1 VDDNRYRVAQWATGN
16 VGSRCLSAIIDHPR
30 LDLVGVRVY
39 GEDKAGRDAGEL
51 CGRSPTG
58 VIATRDIEDI
68 LAARPDCV
76 VYAPFEADFDDVC
89 RLLAAGINISTSR
102 MEFNYRGRMAPDLL
116 ARIETACKQ
125 GGASLYATGSTPGFF
140 TEIMPLALS
149 ALERRIDCITLTDF
163 ADMASRNSPEMLFR
177 MLDFGKDPASLDPNA
192 PVGTA
197 MSSPPSLSMTAAALG
212 LPLEDIVTSRDY
224 AVAVRRTEVA
234 AGTIEAGTVAAMRME
249 IAGLRAGKPVIRRR
263 STWYVTR
270 EIDKDWDLRD
280 TGLHYLVEGDL
291 PLDVMVTFPVS
302 DDEFPKISP
311 GMTAHPVVNAVPYV
325 CAAAPGIRHTD
336 ELPLIVADLRPGDRG

>member
-1 VDDNRYRVAQWATGN
+1 MDQKRYRVAQWATGN

-30 LDLVGVRVY
+30 YDLVGVRVY
-39 GEDKAGRDAGEL
+39 GEDKVGRDAGDL

-58 VIATRDIEDI
+58 VVATRDIETI
-68 LAARPDCV
+68 IAARPDCV
-76 VYAPFEADFDDVC
+76 VYAPHDADFDDVC
-89 RLLAAGINISTSR
+89 RLLEAGSNVSTSR

-116 ARIETACKQ
+116 ARIEAACAR
-125 GGASLYATGSTPGFF
+125 GGSSLYATGSTPGFF

-149 ALERRIDCITLTDF
+149 ALERRIDMITLTDF
-163 ADMASRNSPEMLFR
+163 ADMASRNSPEMLFQV
-177 MLDFGKDPASLDPNA
+177 LDFGKNLASLDPNA

-212 LPLEDIVTSRDY
+212 LPLDDIVTGRSY
-224 AVAVRRTEVA
+224 ALATRRTTIA

-249 IAGLRAGKPVIRRR
+249 ITGLRGGKPLIRRR

-270 EIDKDWDLRD
+270 DIDQDWDLRD
-280 TGLHYLVEGDL
+280 TGLHYLIEGDL
-291 PLDVMVTFPVS
+291 PLDVMVKFPVS
-302 DDEFPKISP
+302 DVDYPKISP

-336 ELPLIVADLRPGDRG
+336 ELPLIVADLGPA

>member
-1 VDDNRYRVAQWATGN
+1 LTRQRYRVAQWATGN

-30 LDLVGVRVY
+30 FDLVGVRVY
-39 GEDKAGRDAGEL
+39 AEAKAGRDAGAL
-51 CGRSPTG
+51 CGRPPTG
-58 VIATRDIEDI
+58 VTATRDIDEI
-68 LAARPDCV
+68 IAARPDCV
-76 VYAPFEADFDDVC
+76 IYTPHEADFDDVC
-89 RLLAAGINISTSR
+89 RLLEAGINISTSR

-116 ARIETACKQ
+116 ARIETACAS

-163 ADMASRNSPEMLFR
+163 ADMASRNSPEMLFQV
-177 MLDFGKDPASLDPNA
+177 LDFGKDPATLDPDG

-212 LPLEDIVTSRDY
+212 LPLDEIVTGRAY
-224 AVAVRRTEVA
+224 ALANRRTAIA

-249 IAGLRAGKPVIRRR
+249 ITGLRQGKPLLRRR

-270 EIDKDWDLRD
+270 DIDRDWDLRD
-280 TGLHYLVEGDL
+280 TGLHYLIEGDL

-302 DDEFPKISP
+302 DEDYPRISP
-311 GMTAHPVVNAVPYV
+311 GMTAHPVVNAVPFV

-336 ELPLIVADLRPGDRG
+336 ELPPIIANLRPGDPG